1 MKTRSFN
8 WVLLVGIALAGVVA
22 ASTVAASAARSTASP
37 FELVFTGSYE
47 PFPECAAL
55 PSSDPDLMCFDMQPA
70 TGTFTS
76 GAPFCGSGTAE
87 TAEPS
92 GPFVHLIRRYTCA
105 DGSGSVTVRISRLD
119 AEFTT
124 GSSGEWEITE
134 GSGQYEGLH
143 GKGTYSGELLGG
155 NPADL
160 RAPITFRT
168 RALGF
173 AAVDT
178 AQPSIAITSASATK
192 LRRPAGAYLIRV
204 AFSLRDDVEGLP
216 VVYELKVTEGRR
228 YLYLNGT
235 MGETASGSVSTTLR
249 IWPSSKRMRSVNL
262 HVRATDWIGNEQLVV
277 HSLKLPR

>member
-1 MKTRSFN
+1 
-8 WVLLVGIALAGVVA
+8 
-22 ASTVAASAARSTASP
+22 
-37 FELVFTGSYE
+37 
-47 PFPECAAL
+47 
-55 PSSDPDLMCFDMQPA
+55 MCFDMQPA

>member
-1 MKTRSFN
+1 MNFRSFN
-8 WVLLVGIALAGVVA
+8 WLVLVGIALAGVVA
-22 ASTVAASAARSTASP
+22 ASAVAASAVRSTASP

-55 PSSDPDLMCFDMQPA
+55 PDPDPMCFDMQPA

-92 GPFVHLIRRYTCA
+92 GPLVHLVRRYTCA
-105 DGSGSVTVRISRLD
+105 DGSGSVTLRISRLD

-124 GSSGEWEITE
+124 GLSGEWEITE
-134 GSGQYEGLH
+134 GSGHYEGLR
-143 GKGTYSGELLGG
+143 GKGTYTGELLGG
-155 NPADL
+155 NPEDL
-160 RAPITFRT
+160 RTPIAFRT
-168 RALGF
+168 SAHGF

-178 AQPSIAITSASATK
+178 APPSIAITSASATK

-204 AFSLRDDVEGLP
+204 AFSLRDDVDGLP
-216 VVYELKVTEGRR
+216 VAYRLKVTDGGR

-249 IWPSSKRMRSVNL
+249 IRPYGKRPRSVDL
-262 HVRATDWIGNEQLVV
+262 RVRATDWIGNEQLLVQ
-277 HSLKLPR
+277 SLRLPR